1 MKKIF
6 TLFLTAL
13 LLAAAFGAEK
23 KPLRVLIVGNSFS
36 VSVMRELPNIVDA
49 QQEHALDITSL
60 YIGGCSLERHV
71 REYEKAVKDPAH
83 RPYSQTHYI
92 TGQGRLPRVMGNL
105 IDVLAAGKYDIVT
118 IQQASP
124 KSFDL
129 KSWEPWGDRLVAII
143 REKQPQAKLV
153 LHQTWSYRLGTPKM
167 KEWGFDQRGMFEQV
181 KKVYSDRAAH
191 FGAKIIPMGEAV
203 QIFRTRTVPSELKKL
218 PKEELDKYTRPR
230 RPPFRGDVVGS
241 YRWINKRKLKKFVL
255 TYDNTHLNPLGEYL
269 QGCVWFGFLFGA
281 DVTKLTYQPK
291 YLKPG
296 EGELLR
302 QCAADALA
310 GKYE

>member
-1 MKKIF
+1 MKRIF
-6 TLFLTAL
+6 AL
-13 LLAAAFGAEK
+13 LLTVVLAACVGAEEK

-49 QQEHALDITSL
+49 QKEHALDITSL
-60 YIGGCSLERHV
+60 YIGGCTLERHV
-71 REYEKAVKDPAH
+71 REYEKAVKDPKH

-105 IDVLAAGKYDIVT
+105 VDALAAGKYDVIT

-143 REKQPQAKLV
+143 REKQPQAKLMIQ
-153 LHQTWSYRLGTPKM
+153 QTWSYRLGTPKM
-167 KEWGFDQRGMFEQV
+167 AEWGFDQRGMFEQV
-181 KKVYSDRAAH
+181 KKVCADRAAH

-203 QIFRTRTVPSELKKL
+203 QIYRSRTVPTKLNKL
-218 PKEELDKYTRPR
+218 PKEKLAKYTRPR
-230 RPPFRGDVVGS
+230 RPPYRGDVVGS
-241 YRWINKRKLKKFVL
+241 YRWVNNRKLKKVVM

-269 QGCVWFGFLFGA
+269 QGCVWFGSLFGA
-281 DVTKLTYQPK
+281 DVTKITYQPK

-302 QCAADALA
+302 QCAADAVV
-310 GKYE
+310 GKCE